1 MLGFGNTRAAALS
14 ELIAKK
20 RFPKA
25 IEIIREDLQRRRRD
39 PRLRRQLADVLV
51 MAGRPKEAVPIL
63 LELADDLALSGAAG
77 KAIAILKRAQRLAPG
92 QPEVEEQLAY
102 LITQEKAPSP
112 DPWVRAR
119 ATPSEPPPPRYEDPP
134 APAFLGDLEEVSDEV
149 VAAPPSSGPP
159 LVTEAPPPSSGP
171 PPSSRRRRQLGPP
184 PVLEARPPTEPE
196 AEDLPLPSP
205 PPRAEASSEPLLP
218 TEGEPEEFPLPEE
231 DGLEGDED
239 TFRDEVLGL
248 IEDVFSGR
256 AAPES
261 SDMTSLPVVQTPL
274 FPDFSVDELVEVI
287 RGLELR
293 SFAPGEI
300 VVAEG
305 EPGESVF
312 VVTTGSV
319 RTYVR
324 DAEGRNAAVRVLG
337 EGDFFGEVSLL
348 EGSPRTA
355 TVTAAG
361 RCELLEIDR
370 LTLGKIAHKHPRVWS
385 VVRSFYEKRARSE
398 AELTA
403 RAGPPAGDAEGS

>member
-14 ELIAKK
+14 KLIAKR

-25 IEIIREDLQRRRRD
+25 IEIIREDLQHRCRD

-63 LELADDLALSGAAG
+63 LELANDLALSGAAG

-112 DPWVRAR
+112 DPWVRTR

-149 VAAPPSSGPP
+149 AAAPPSSGPP

-171 PPSSRRRRQLGPP
+171 PP
-184 PVLEARPPTEPE
+184 VLEAPPPTEPE

-205 PPRAEASSEPLLP
+205 PPRAEASSEALLP
-218 TEGEPEEFPLPEE
+218 TDGEPEEFPLPEE
-231 DGLEGDED
+231 EELEGDED

-261 SDMTSLPVVQTPL
+261 SDMTSLPVVQTAL

-305 EPGESVF
+305 EPGQSVF

>member
-25 IEIIREDLQRRRRD
+25 IEVIREDLQRRRRD

-77 KAIAILKRAQRLAPG
+77 KAIAILKRAQKLAPG

-112 DPWVRAR
+112 DPWVRSR
-119 ATPSEPPPPRYEDPP
+119 AAPSEPPPPRYEDPP
-134 APAFLGDLEEVSDEV
+134 APAFLGDLEEVSERV
-149 VAAPPSSGPP
+149 EAAPPSSDPP
-159 LVTEAPPPSSGP
+159 GVAEAPPPTSGP
-171 PPSSRRRRQLGPP
+171 PPVAEVP
-184 PVLEARPPTEPE
+184 PPTEPE

-205 PPRAEASSEPLLP
+205 PPRTEALSEALLP
-218 TEGEPEEFPLPEE
+218 TEGDPEEFPLPEE
-231 DGLEGDED
+231 DGIEGDED
-239 TFRDEVLGL
+239 SFRDEVLGL

-261 SDMTSLPVVQTPL
+261 SAMTSLPVVQTPL

-324 DAEGRNAAVRVLG
+324 DAEGRNAPVRVLG

-403 RAGPPAGDAEGS
+403 RAGLPAPGGTEDS

>member
-1 MLGFGNTRAAALS
+1 MRRFGKTRAGALS
-14 ELIAKK
+14 ELIAK
-20 RFPKA
+20 RRYPKA
-25 IEIIREDLQRRRRD
+25 IEIIREELQRRRRD
-39 PRLRRQLADVLV
+39 PRLRRQLADVLA

-63 LELADDLALSGAAG
+63 LELADDLALSGSAG
-77 KAIAILKRAQRLAPG
+77 KAIAVLKRAQRLGPG

-112 DPWVRAR
+112 DPWARAR
-119 ATPSEPPPPRYEDPP
+119 AAPSEPPPPRYDDPP
-134 APAFLGDLEEVSDEV
+134 APPFLGDLEEVPDD
-149 VAAPPSSGPP
+149 VATEPPAS
-159 LVTEAPPPSSGP
+159 AD
-171 PPSSRRRRQLGPP
+171 
-184 PVLEARPPTEPE
+184 PE

-205 PPRAEASSEPLLP
+205 PPRSETPSDALLP
-218 TEGEPEEFPLPEE
+218 TEDEPEEFPLPEE
-231 DGLEGDED
+231 DGIEGDED
-239 TFRDEVLGL
+239 AFRNEVLGL

-256 AAPES
+256 AVPES

-324 DAEGRNAAVRVLG
+324 DAEGRNAPVRVLG

-370 LTLGKIAHKHPRVWS
+370 LTLGNIAHKHPRVWS

-403 RAGPPAGDAEGS
+403 RAGPPSTGDAEGS